1 MTAPLS
7 EPSQRITR
15 AEATPELGEKGEDIK
30 TEEVRTEEALVVDQA
45 DEKFEWGEVMR
56 GTGFITMCFVR
67 IADYPLLVRCQG
79 SPSLDVGNI
88 VYGHHHQPLLILSVP
103 VSLSYILPVHI

>member
-1 MTAPLS
+1 MIVRRLQISHGPAMTAPLS

-15 AEATPELGEKGEDIK
+15 AEATPDLGEKSEEIK

-56 GTGFITMCFVR
+56 GTIFIIVCFDR
-67 IADYPLLVRCQG
+67 IVDHPL
-79 SPSLDVGNI
+79 
-88 VYGHHHQPLLILSVP
+88 
-103 VSLSYILPVHI
+103 